1 MDESTHNQEE
11 RLQQEILADAKSRA
25 SKIVARAR
33 RAAQTAQERADA
45 EAAAVRERTLEH
57 CRKESDQKARNIL
70 QGIWMEE
77 RRQWLK
83 RREECLDAF
92 FASILKEACGLAADD
107 RERRR
112 SLENLLKEAF
122 QAMGEGELLV
132 EVSPADAPLVTPV
145 WIGEK
150 TGRATGV
157 TVKAVDS
164 IGGGVRVSTMDRS
177 RVYDNT
183 YGGRL
188 GRLAEDFRREVAGCD
203 K

>member
-57 CRKESDQKARNIL
+57 CRKEAAQKARNIL

-92 FASILKEACGLAADD
+92 FASIQKEACGLAADD

-122 QAMGEGELLV
+122 QAMGEG
-132 EVSPADAPLVTPV
+132 
-145 WIGEK
+145 
-150 TGRATGV
+150 
-157 TVKAVDS
+157 
-164 IGGGVRVSTMDRS
+164 
-177 RVYDNT
+177 
-183 YGGRL
+183 
-188 GRLAEDFRREVAGCD
+188 
-203 K
+203 